1 MENLE
6 WQQFLLA
13 AGAALLAGLV
23 NALAGGGTLIS
34 FPALMAI
41 GVPAV
46 AANVTSTVALFPG
59 YLGAT
64 FAQRGDLR
72 DQKHRLLVYLPA
84 GALGGLIGGFLLLNS
99 GERLFRSLVP
109 YLILLASAL
118 LAAGDWI
125 RGWVNR
131 PSGRGEA
138 SAGSAVLAALPVGLA
153 GIYGGYFGAGLSVI
167 VLAVLGV
174 TVNDS
179 LTRLNALKQSI
190 SFSVNVIAAA
200 LFVFSEQVVWPLVI
214 VMAVSAL
221 IGGVL
226 GGKLAG
232 RVKPATLRW
241 IVVTTGVVVAIL
253 YFLR

>member
-1 MENLE
+1 ME
-6 WQQFLLA
+6 WQQYILVA
-13 AGAALLAGLV
+13 VSALLAGLV

-46 AANVTSTVALFPG
+46 AANVSNTVALFPG

-64 FAQRGDLR
+64 LAQRGDLR
-72 DQKHRLLVYLPA
+72 DQKKRLLVYLPF
-84 GALGGLIGGFLLLNS
+84 GALGGLIGGILLLNS

-109 YLILLASAL
+109 YLILLASLL
-118 LAAGDWI
+118 LAAADRI
-125 RGWVNR
+125 RAWVNR
-131 PSGRGEA
+131 R
-138 SAGSAVLAALPVGLA
+138 SAGERPQLHSLALSVLPVGLA
-153 GIYGGYFGAGLSVI
+153 GVYGGYFGAGLSVI

-174 TVNDS
+174 TINDS

-190 SFSVNVIAAA
+190 AFSVNIAAA
-200 LFVFSEQVVWPLVI
+200 VLFVFSKQVVWPVVL

-221 IGGVL
+221 VGGVL

-241 IVVTTGVVVAIL
+241 IVVTTGIVVSIL
-253 YFLR
+253 YFIR

>member
-1 MENLE
+1 MENLG
-6 WQQFLLA
+6 WQQFILVSV
-13 AGAALLAGLV
+13 AALLAGLV

-34 FPALMAI
+34 FPALMAA

-46 AANVTSTVALFPG
+46 MANVTSTVALFPG

-72 DQKHRLLVYLPA
+72 GQKQRLLVYLPA
-84 GALGGLIGGFLLLNS
+84 GALGGLIGGILLLNS

-125 RGWVNR
+125 RAWVNR
-131 PSGRGEA
+131 RTTGKP
-138 SAGSAVLAALPVGLA
+138 AGSGGAVLAALPVGLA

-179 LTRLNALKQSI
+179 LTRLNALKQFI
-190 SFSVNVIAAA
+190 AFSVNVTAAV
-200 LFVFSEQVVWPLVI
+200 LFMFSEQVIWPLAL

-221 IGGVL
+221 IGGML

-232 RVKPATLRW
+232 RVKPTTLRW
-241 IVVTTGVVVAIL
+241 IVVATGVIVSIM
-253 YFLR
+253 YFIR